1 MYANLKLAPHLAVV
15 FFKYMWFSDVNMIVR
30 FYFYFAELVF
40 THFYCNKICI
50 SPRDRK
56 SPHYMSMANRKTAKP
71 NNYGSASL
79 LRYVE
84 RSIVS
89 KNSMKNNNN

>member
-1 MYANLKLAPHLAVV
+1 
-15 FFKYMWFSDVNMIVR
+15 
-30 FYFYFAELVF
+30 
-40 THFYCNKICI
+40 
-50 SPRDRK
+50 
-56 SPHYMSMANRKTAKP
+56 MANRKTANP

-89 KNSMKNNNN
+89 KNSMKNNFN